1 MRLPP
6 DLSGKRLAD
15 VLCRTWGYRIV
26 RQEGSH
32 MVLETDQPSHQ
43 RIAIPAH
50 KNLRL
55 GTLSGILSSVAR
67 HKNVDRQDL
76 LKSF

>member
-1 MRLPP
+1 MKLPRG
-6 DLSGKRLAD
+6 LSGKDLAD
-15 VLCRTWGYRIV
+15 LLCRKWDYRLTH
-26 RQEGSH
+26 QEGSH
-32 MVLETDQPSHQ
+32 IVLETDQPSHQ

-50 KNLRL
+50 KNLRI
-55 GTLSGILSSVAR
+55 GTLSAILRTVAR